1 MQALVTKTLEQ
12 IKHPAASLWLH
23 LPADLPLV
31 NVDKARIEVVI
42 RNLIFNALVYGDGEV
57 SISAEGRA
65 DAVII
70 AITNNG
76 PGIAAAELPHI
87 FERFYRAGRGQQQ
100 RAGGTGLGLTICKA
114 FVEAHHSI
122 IWAESSAYSTTISF
136 SLPLLNP
143 DLVREVALEAAF
155 LTR

>member
-1 MQALVTKTLEQ
+1 
-12 IKHPAASLWLH
+12 
-23 LPADLPLV
+23 
-31 NVDKARIEVVI
+31 
-42 RNLIFNALVYGDGEV
+42 
-57 SISAEGRA
+57 
-65 DAVII
+65 
-70 AITNNG
+70 
-76 PGIAAAELPHI
+76 LPHI